1 MSEGTIK
8 SVSLVLDGE
17 TAETLRNITRDARS
31 DQSLVYNAMLVC
43 AAHKSAMRAIE
54 RYRSTLSYAAQ
65 SADSGVYMPLE
76 SRRQPRSAA
85 RDYGYQS
92 EGYLNGQ

>member
-1 MSEGTIK
+1 MSENTIQ

-17 TAETLRNITRDARS
+17 SAEALKLIVRDSRS

-43 AAHKSAMRAIE
+43 TAHKSAMRAIE
-54 RYRSTLSYAAQ
+54 RFRSTLSYAAQ

-76 SRRQPRSAA
+76 SRWEDSK
-85 RDYGYQS
+85 
-92 EGYLNGQ
+92 